1 MAVGRFAGKALK
13 NAFIPR
19 GAFNVATEVLPDI
32 LGATFAAASIDADPG
47 RRAGVF
53 LEDLLLGVGGSFGGR
68 ALGALGGLA
77 THGRV
82 RGPRSLRTALE
93 SAERGAGIGG
103 MVGGYG
109 AAMLGPRPFL
119 DRLRAEE
126 MERMS
131 AEQRAREQAIYE
143 QGLLAS
149 TLAGSPRVQG
159 IDQLLGAWG

>member
-1 MAVGRFAGKALK
+1 MVVGRFAGKALNK
-13 NAFIPR
+13 ALIPS
-19 GAFNVATEVLPDI
+19 GALNVATEVLPDI

-53 LEDLLLGVGGSFGGR
+53 LEDLMLGVGGSFGGR
-68 ALGALGGLA
+68 AIGAMGGLA

-82 RGPRSLRTALE
+82 RGPQSFRTALQ
-93 SAERGAGIGG
+93 SAQNGAGIGG
-103 MVGGYG
+103 MAGGMG
-109 AAMLGPRPFL
+109 LAMLGPRPFL

-149 TLAGSPRVQG
+149 SLAASPRVQG

>member
-1 MAVGRFAGKALK
+1 MGISRLAGQALRNAV
-13 NAFIPR
+13 IPR
-19 GAFNVATEVLPDI
+19 GAGSIALEFLPDV
-32 LGATFAAASIDADPG
+32 LGASLTAASIDGDPG
-47 RRAGVF
+47 QRAGLF

-68 ALGALGGLA
+68 AIGAMGGLA

-82 RGPRSLRTALE
+82 RGPQSLRTALQ
-93 SAERGAGIGG
+93 SAETGAGIGG
-103 MVGGYG
+103 MAGGMG
-109 AAMLGPRPFL
+109 LAMLGPRPFL

-149 TLAGSPRVQG
+149 SLAGSPRVQG
-159 IDQLLGAWG
+159 FDQLLGAWG